1 MADGGIAEREER
13 RRGGGFSGCLVAILV
28 LVLLI
33 AGAGGAVWY
42 LGDSIRS
49 RFMGPDPVSIATS
62 SLQGL
67 REQNRLTTL
76 TGSYVAVVTSKQSQ
90 LGLTAQ
96 KTMIMPGT
104 VRYEVDLSKLSEKD
118 LHWDPSTR
126 KLTVVLPEVEVI
138 GPEVNIDGIREYG
151 NGGILMTFTDAEAR
165 LDSANRKAGQ
175 EELLRQARAPLQMRL
190 ARTSARR
197 AVENS
202 FLMPLRAVGVQATV
216 EVLFPDEVGKPTERW
231 DESRRPEDVLANRY

>member
-1 MADGGIAEREER
+1 MADGSLDTSDER
-13 RRGGGFSGCLVAILV
+13 RRGGGFRGCLVALLV

-33 AGAGGAVWY
+33 AGAGAAVWY

-67 REQNRLTTL
+67 REQNRLTTFS
-76 TGSYVAVVTSKQSQ
+76 GSYVAVVTSKQTR

-104 VRYEVDLSKLSEKD
+104 VRYEVDLSKLNERD
-118 LHWDPSTR
+118 LHWDPATR
-126 KLTVVLPEVEVI
+126 KLTVVLPDIEVI

-151 NGGILMTFTDAEAR
+151 NGGILMTFTDAESL
-165 LDSANRKAGQ
+165 LDTANRKAGQ
-175 EELLRQARAPLQMRL
+175 EELLRQARAPIYIRM
-190 ARTSARR
+190 ARTATRR

-216 EVLFPDEVGKPTERW
+216 EVLFPDEVGKSREVW
-231 DESRRPEDVLANRY
+231 DMSRRPEDVLANRN